1 MKGIFK
7 IISHSS
13 DTKTISVKFNRLHSQ
28 TSIEDCSSLSVNYS
42 NYDTS
47 TIEAFANTMSD
58 QSHGFAF
65 ANNLMRKSGQ
75 VRIENADEK
84 LSIISANTPTS
95 VSGSFSMD
103 DLVGKVIQGDVD
115 TKFKTTLSARKV
127 EL

>member
-28 TSIEDCSSLSVNYS
+28 TSIEDCQSLNVNYS

-47 TIEAFANTMSD
+47 TIEAFS
-58 QSHGFAF
+58 G
-65 ANNLMRKSGQ
+65 NLMRKSGQ
-75 VRIENADEK
+75 SRIQNADEK
-84 LSIISANTPTS
+84 LSIISDNTPTS